1 MQENN
6 DTIFSEIEAAEM
18 EATLLQRFMTG
29 LIDFAIDILL
39 IFLVYKI
46 IPRGIF
52 VSIAKLNSILIP
64 IIVIL
69 LVAVYRFIFLML
81 FNKTIGMMV
90 FRVKFLN
97 KRFQPYQ
104 IKKSYLVYSEPDFL
118 KLSFTKK
125 TNFINNE
132 KGVIN
137 NNPDCGFISFGFCF

>member
-29 LIDFAIDILL
+29 LIDFAIDMLL

-46 IPRGIF
+46 IPRDIF

-69 LVAVYRFIFLML
+69 IVAVYRFIFLML
-81 FNKTIGMMV
+81 FNKTIGMMI
-90 FRVKFLN
+90 FKVKFLN
-97 KRFQPYQ
+97 KRFQPLSNKEKLLSIFRTRFSQ
-104 IKKSYLVYSEPDFL
+104 IKLYKE
-118 KLSFTKK
+118 
-125 TNFINNE
+125 N
-132 KGVIN
+132 
-137 NNPDCGFISFGFCF
+137 

>member
-46 IPRGIF
+46 IPRDIF

-90 FRVKFLN
+90 FKVKFLN
-97 KRFQPYQ
+97 KRFQPLSNKEKLLSIFRTRFSQ
-104 IKKSYLVYSEPDFL
+104 IKFYKE
-118 KLSFTKK
+118 
-125 TNFINNE
+125 I
-132 KGVIN
+132 
-137 NNPDCGFISFGFCF
+137 

>member
-29 LIDFAIDILL
+29 LMDFAIDILL

-46 IPRGIF
+46 IPRDIF

-69 LVAVYRFIFLML
+69 IVAVYRFIFLML

-97 KRFQPYQ
+97 KRFQPLSNKEKLLSIFRTRFSQ
-104 IKKSYLVYSEPDFL
+104 IKFYKE
-118 KLSFTKK
+118 
-125 TNFINNE
+125 N
-132 KGVIN
+132 
-137 NNPDCGFISFGFCF
+137 

>member
-29 LIDFAIDILL
+29 LMDFAIDILL

-46 IPRGIF
+46 IPRDIF

-69 LVAVYRFIFLML
+69 IVAVYRFIFLML
-81 FNKTIGMMV
+81 FNKTIGMMA

-97 KRFQPYQ
+97 KRFQPLSNKEKLLSIFRTRFSQ
-104 IKKSYLVYSEPDFL
+104 IKFYKE
-118 KLSFTKK
+118 
-125 TNFINNE
+125 N
-132 KGVIN
+132 
-137 NNPDCGFISFGFCF
+137 